1 MQKTS
6 VFFKRGIVNGLVV
19 LRKAR
24 RVSDTLSD
32 DPTRN
37 FLQAA
42 PLITAVKL
50 NISGKNVEYSF

>member
-1 MQKTS
+1 M
-6 VFFKRGIVNGLVV
+6 VV

>member
-1 MQKTS
+1 M
-6 VFFKRGIVNGLVV
+6 VV

-37 FLQAA
+37 SLQAA
-42 PLITAVKL
+42 PLITVVKL
-50 NISGKNVEYSF
+50 NISRKNVKYSF